1 MTTSSTS
8 TSPTSGRA
16 RSRSTGAT
24 VALVAAI
31 VAVIVAAG
39 CAVWFGYQGYQAYF
53 VQKPIQEARDGA
65 VNGAE
70 QAIINVT
77 TVDPRDTAD
86 WKRRVDASLTGKAR
100 EQITNQDVSNLNSMI
115 TDAGPQAASLT
126 SRLMRSAPTEVDAD
140 GGNAKVLV
148 YVAATS
154 KRENEAGVTQTMGFS
169 VSMTKDG
176 DTWKAN
182 DIVPLDSLQYQDP
195 GTAAGQ
201 DGGQGADG
209 SAPEGATE
217 NGGGGN

>member
-1 MTTSSTS
+1 MTSNTSS
-8 TSPTSGRA
+8 SPTSGRA
-16 RSRSTGAT
+16 SSRSSGVT
-24 VALVAAI
+24 VALAAAI
-31 VAVIVAAG
+31 VAVIAAAG

-100 EQITNQDVSNLNSMI
+100 EQITNQDVNNLNSMI
-115 TDAGPQAASLT
+115 SDAGPQAATLT

-176 DTWKAN
+176 DSWKAN

-195 GTAAGQ
+195 GTAAATEDNGE
-201 DGGQGADG
+201 GADSSG
-209 SAPEGATE
+209 NTDSS
-217 NGGGGN
+217 GGGGN